1 MNKRRTPKV
10 HAEAVEKLD
19 SYMEE
24 EKKEIEE
31 LAEIP
36 IKEVEV
42 KVEKIKKH
50 KTGMN
55 DPCIC
60 GSGKKYRQCCAIYK
74 KGKRHANKAR

>member
-10 HAEAVEKLD
+10 HAVEKLD

-36 IKEVEV
+36 IKDVEV
-42 KVEKIKKH
+42 VVEKIKKY

-55 DPCIC
+55 EPCPC
-60 GSGKKYRQCCAIYK
+60 GSGKRYRQCCAIYK
-74 KGKRHANKAR
+74 KGKRTRANKAR

>member
-10 HAEAVEKLD
+10 HAVEKLD

-36 IKEVEV
+36 IKDVEV
-42 KVEKIKKH
+42 VVEKIKKH

-55 DPCIC
+55 ESCPC

-74 KGKRHANKAR
+74 KGKRTRANKAR

>member
-10 HAEAVEKLD
+10 HAIEKLD
-19 SYMEE
+19 SYMESE

-36 IKEVEV
+36 IKDVEV
-42 KVEKIKKH
+42 TVEKIKKH

-55 DPCIC
+55 DLCPC

-74 KGKRHANKAR
+74 KGKRTRANKVR